1 MKNELTREKT
11 ATDYA
16 QEFEQQY
23 EYAKSVVKAI
33 AEDPR
38 SVVKYR
44 DPRPIVNIKH
54 MLETSVELYGDN
66 VIFWEKKKRGGEYC
80 PTTYKEMLGMVNS
93 LGTALIDMGLKGKN
107 IGVIGANS
115 SKWAIS
121 YLAIVCGTG
130 VVVPLDKELSK
141 DNLIEFIN
149 RAEITCILTDEKNR
163 EILDDIR
170 FEENTPLKTLITF
183 DSDSDATENTYQFD
197 KLIEKGK
204 NLIAQGNRT
213 FIDAHINRDE
223 MSILLFTSGT
233 TGASK
238 GVMLSHGNIVED
250 LMATPTIIKV
260 CSSDV
265 FFSVLPVHHTYE
277 CTCGFLMPIYKG
289 SSIAY
294 CEGLKYIT
302 KNLKEARPTIFLGVP
317 AIFELLYKKI
327 WQNVRKQGKE
337 KLLKRVIKINN
348 KTKKIGID
356 LGKRFYKDIL
366 DVFGGRLRLLICG
379 GAAIDPEVLV
389 GLNDFGILSLQGYG
403 LTECSPLAALNPDT
417 APNPAA
423 IGMEFPGIKLKIADA
438 NEEGIGELLV
448 KGKNV
453 MLGYY
458 HMPEET
464 EKTIVDGWFHT
475 GDLGYIDENGYAFIT
490 GRKKNVIITKNGEN
504 VYPEEL
510 EYDLNLS
517 PYILESM
524 VYQADAENKNDTI
537 IGASIVLDMENVEE
551 FIGKDVSDEKL
562 NEVIKEHVDEIND
575 KNPVYKKIRKY
586 NIRKTPLLKNTSNKI
601 IRFAE
606 ENK

>member
-1 MKNELTREKT
+1 MKSEFAREKKIT
-11 ATDYA
+11 EYV

-23 EYAKSVVKAI
+23 NYAKSVAKAI
-33 AEDPR
+33 ENDPR
-38 SVVKYR
+38 PEVKYKES
-44 DPRPIVNIKH
+44 RPIVNIKH
-54 MLETSVELYGDN
+54 MMETSVELYGDN
-66 VIFWEKKKRGGEYC
+66 VVFWEKKKKGGEYC
-80 PTTYKEMLGMVNS
+80 PITYKEMLGMVNG
-93 LGTALIDMGLKGKN
+93 LGTALIDMGLKDKK
-107 IGVIGANS
+107 IGIIGANS
-115 SKWAIS
+115 SRWAIS
-121 YLAIVCGTG
+121 YLAVVCGTG
-130 VVVPLDKELSK
+130 IVVPLDKELSE
-141 DNLIEFIN
+141 DTLTEFVN
-149 RAEITCILTDEKNR
+149 RAEISCILTDEKHR
-163 EILDDIR
+163 EVLDNIR
-170 FEENTPLKTLITF
+170 FKEDTPLKTLITL
-183 DSDSDATENTYQFD
+183 DGQGDENEHTYQYD

-204 NLIAQGNRT
+204 ELIAQGNRE
-213 FIDAHINRDE
+213 FVNAHINRDE

-250 LMATPTIIKV
+250 LMAAPTILKV
-260 CSSDV
+260 YSTDV

-289 SSIAY
+289 ASIAY

-356 LGKRFYKDIL
+356 LGKKFYKDIL
-366 DVFGGRLRLLICG
+366 DVFGGRMRLLICG
-379 GAAIDPEVLV
+379 GAAIDPDILD
-389 GLNDFGILSLQGYG
+389 GLNDFGILALQGYG
-403 LTECSPLAALNPDT
+403 LTECAPLAALNPDT
-417 APNPAA
+417 APNPAS
-423 IGMEFPGIKLKIADA
+423 IGIEFPGIKMKVGNV
-438 NEEGIGELLV
+438 NEEGVGELMV
-448 KGKNV
+448 QGKNV

-458 HMPEET
+458 NMPEET
-464 EKTIVDGWFHT
+464 AETLADGWFHT
-475 GDLGYIDENGYAFIT
+475 GDLGYIDERGYAYIT

-510 EYDLNLS
+510 EYDLNLN
-517 PYILESM
+517 PYILETM
-524 VYQADAENKNDTI
+524 VYQTRAENKNDAI

-562 NEVIKEHVDEIND
+562 EAIIKEHIDKING
-575 KNPVYKKIRKY
+575 KNPVYKQIRRY

>member
-1 MKNELTREKT
+1 MKSEFAREKKIT
-11 ATDYA
+11 EYV

-23 EYAKSVVKAI
+23 NYAKSVAKAI
-33 AEDPR
+33 ENDPR
-38 SVVKYR
+38 PEVKYKES
-44 DPRPIVNIKH
+44 RPIVNIKH
-54 MLETSVELYGDN
+54 MMETSVELYGDN
-66 VIFWEKKKRGGEYC
+66 VVFWEKKKKGGEYC
-80 PTTYKEMLGMVNS
+80 PITYKEMLGMVNS
-93 LGTALIDMGLKGKN
+93 LGTALIDMGLKDKK
-107 IGVIGANS
+107 IGIIGANS
-115 SKWAIS
+115 SRWAIS
-121 YLAIVCGTG
+121 YLAVVCGTG
-130 VVVPLDKELSK
+130 IVVPLDKELSE
-141 DNLIEFIN
+141 DTLTEFVN
-149 RAEITCILTDEKNR
+149 RAEISCILTDEKHR
-163 EILDDIR
+163 EVLDNIR
-170 FEENTPLKTLITF
+170 FKEDTPLKTLITL
-183 DSDSDATENTYQFD
+183 DGQGDENEHTYQYD

-204 NLIAQGNRT
+204 ELIAQGNRE
-213 FIDAHINRDE
+213 FVNAHINRDE

-250 LMATPTIIKV
+250 LMAAPTILKV
-260 CSSDV
+260 YSTDV

-289 SSIAY
+289 ASIAY

-356 LGKRFYKDIL
+356 LGKKFYKDIL
-366 DVFGGRLRLLICG
+366 DVFGGRMRLLICG
-379 GAAIDPEVLV
+379 GAAIDPDILD
-389 GLNDFGILSLQGYG
+389 GLNDFGILALQGYG
-403 LTECSPLAALNPDT
+403 LTECAPLAALNPDT
-417 APNPAA
+417 APNPAS
-423 IGMEFPGIKLKIADA
+423 IGIEFPGIKMKVGNV
-438 NEEGIGELLV
+438 NEEGVGELMV
-448 KGKNV
+448 QGKNV

-458 HMPEET
+458 NMPEET
-464 EKTIVDGWFHT
+464 AETLADGWFHT
-475 GDLGYIDENGYAFIT
+475 GDLGYIDERGYAYIT

-510 EYDLNLS
+510 EYDLNLN
-517 PYILESM
+517 PYILETM
-524 VYQADAENKNDTI
+524 VYQTRAENKNDAI

-562 NEVIKEHVDEIND
+562 EAIIKEHIDKING
-575 KNPVYKKIRKY
+575 KNPVYKQIRRY

>member
-1 MKNELTREKT
+1 MNNEFEREKKIT
-11 ATDYA
+11 EYV
-16 QEFEQQY
+16 QEFEKQY
-23 EYAKSVVKAI
+23 EYAKSVVKNI
-33 AEDPR
+33 EDDKRP
-38 SVVKYR
+38 VVKYKES
-44 DPRPIVNIKH
+44 RPIVNLKH
-54 MLETSVELYGDN
+54 MLDTSVELYGDN
-66 VIFWEKKKRGGEYC
+66 VVFWEKNSRGEEYK
-80 PTTYKEMLGMVNS
+80 PTTYKEMLGRVNS
-93 LGTALIDMGLKGKN
+93 LGTALIDLGLKDNK

-121 YLAIVCGTG
+121 YLAVVCGTG
-130 VVVPLDKELSK
+130 IVVPLDKELSE
-141 DNLIEFIN
+141 DTLTEFVN
-149 RAEITCILTDEKNR
+149 RAGITCILTDEKHR
-163 EILDDIR
+163 ETLENIR
-170 FEENTPLKTLITF
+170 FKEDTPLKILITL
-183 DSDSDATENTYQFD
+183 DGTIEGEEDTYQYNQ
-197 KLIEKGK
+197 LIEKGK
-204 NLIAQGNRT
+204 TLIAQGNRA
-213 FIDAHINRDE
+213 FVNAHINRDE

-250 LMATPTIIKV
+250 LMAAPTILKV
-260 CSSDV
+260 YSEDV

-289 SSIAY
+289 ASIAY

-302 KNLKEARPTIFLGVP
+302 KNLKEVRPTVFLGVP

-348 KTKKIGID
+348 NTKKIGID

-366 DVFGGRLRLLICG
+366 DIFGGRMRLMICG
-379 GAAIDPEVLV
+379 GAAIDPDVLN
-389 GLNDFGILSLQGYG
+389 GINDFGILALQGYG
-403 LTECSPLAALNPDT
+403 LTECAPLAALNPDT
-417 APNPAA
+417 APISSS
-423 IGMEFPGIKLKIADA
+423 IGIEFPGIKLKIG
-438 NEEGIGELLV
+438 NVNNQGIGELMV
-448 KGKNV
+448 KGPNV

-458 HMPEET
+458 NMPEET
-464 EKTIVDGWFHT
+464 AETLKDGWLYT
-475 GDLGYIDENGYAFIT
+475 GDLGYIDDHGYTYIT

-510 EYDLNLS
+510 EYDLNLC

-524 VYQADAENKNDTI
+524 IYQAKSEKKNDTI
-537 IGASIVLDMENVEE
+537 VAASIVLDMENIEE
-551 FIGKDVSDEKL
+551 FVGKDVSQEKIESMIKKHVDKL
-562 NEVIKEHVDEIND
+562 NG
-575 KNPVYKKIRKY
+575 KNPVYKQIRKY

>member
-1 MKNELTREKT
+1 MKNELTREKMIT
-11 ATDYA
+11 EYV
-16 QEFEQQY
+16 QEFEQQF
-23 EYAKSVVKAI
+23 EYAKSVAQAI
-33 AEDPR
+33 VDDPR
-38 SVVKYR
+38 PVVKYKES
-44 DPRPIVNIKH
+44 RPIVNIKH
-54 MLETSVELYGDN
+54 MIETSVELYGDN
-66 VIFWEKKKRGGEYC
+66 TVFWEKAKRGDEYR
-80 PTTYKEMLGMVNS
+80 PTTYKEMLGKVNG
-93 LGTALIDMGLKGKN
+93 LGTALIDLGLKGEK

-115 SKWAIS
+115 SSWAIS
-121 YLAIVCGTG
+121 YLAVVCGTG
-130 VVVPLDKELSK
+130 IVVPLDKELSE
-141 DNLIEFIN
+141 DTLTEFVN
-149 RAEITCILTDEKNR
+149 RAEISCIITDEKHR
-163 EILDDIR
+163 EVLENIR
-170 FEENTPLKTLITF
+170 YKEDTPLKILITM
-183 DSDSDATENTYQFD
+183 DGKGDVSDKTYQYD
-197 KLIEKGK
+197 ELIEKGK
-204 NLIAQGNRT
+204 ELIAQGNRT
-213 FIDAHINRDE
+213 FVNAHINRDE
-223 MSILLFTSGT
+223 MSIILFTSGT

-250 LMATPTIIKV
+250 LMAAPTILKV
-260 CSSDV
+260 YSTDV

-289 SSIAY
+289 ASIAY

-302 KNLKEARPTIFLGVP
+302 KNLKEVRPTIFLGVP

-356 LGKRFYKDIL
+356 LGKKFYKDIL
-366 DVFGGRLRLLICG
+366 DVFGGRMRLLICG
-379 GAAIDPEVLV
+379 GAAIDPEVLN
-389 GLNDFGILSLQGYG
+389 GLNDFGILALQGYG
-403 LTECSPLAALNPDT
+403 LTECAPLAALNPDT
-417 APNPAA
+417 APNPAS
-423 IGMEFPGIKLKIADA
+423 IGIEFPGIKLKVGNV
-438 NEEGIGELLV
+438 NEEGIGELMV

-458 HMPEET
+458 NMPEET
-464 EKTIVDGWFHT
+464 AKTLADGWFHT

-510 EYDLNLS
+510 EYDLNLC

-524 VYQADAENKNDTI
+524 IYQAKAENKNDAI

-551 FIGKDVSDEKL
+551 FIGKDVSDEEL
-562 NEVIKEHVDEIND
+562 DRIIKAEIDKING
-575 KNPVYKKIRKY
+575 KNPVYKQIRKY